1 VLHNRGRVSD
11 DALKKINEVMEQIDY
26 KPNLIA
32 RTLGSNKK
40 YTVAVLLPDPAQDPY
55 WDQANTGLVQ
65 AQQEWNQYGVT
76 IDLFLFDLHD
86 KDSFHKPAQK
96 VLEANPDGVVAA
108 PIFYNESLP
117 VFQLFK
123 DREIPYVLFNTN
135 IPEVKP
141 MSFIG
146 QNLYQSGRVG
156 AELMNIGQQEPGTFA
171 VLHIDEDIH
180 N

>member
-1 VLHNRGRVSD
+1 
-11 DALKKINEVMEQIDY
+11 
-26 KPNLIA
+26 
-32 RTLGSNKK
+32 
-40 YTVAVLLPDPAQDPY
+40 
-55 WDQANTGLVQ
+55 
-65 AQQEWNQYGVT
+65 
-76 IDLFLFDLHD
+76 
-86 KDSFHKPAQK
+86 QK

-156 AELMNIGQQEPGTFA
+156 VELMNIGQQESGTFD

-180 N
+180 ISVQLSKKEKGFRNFFAKSNKTCFKILDFNLNPAEPSFKNQLKDLFAD